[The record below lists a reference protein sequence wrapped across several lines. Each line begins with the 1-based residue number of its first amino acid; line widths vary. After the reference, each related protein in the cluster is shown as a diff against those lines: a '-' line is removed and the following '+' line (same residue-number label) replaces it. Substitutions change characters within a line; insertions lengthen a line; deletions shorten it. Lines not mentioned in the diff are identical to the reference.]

1 MSYPTTFMV
10 DFPQLNRFQQGNPG
24 SSRNLKTMEKSPFS
38 MVAIRIAEKKSLKI
52 WLVVSTNPSEKWW
65 SSSVGMMIFPI
76 YGKSFKIPWF
86 QTTNQPLLQQK
97 SPFSHGFPMVFPTTK
112 QYIIIN
118 VHQQFDN
125 FPTQMTGAPPRIHA
139 ASGQYQYAQ
148 CEVTKSNDE
157 YYQSYPHAGRKLP

>member
-1 MSYPTTFMV
+1 
-10 DFPQLNRFQQGNPG
+10 
-24 SSRNLKTMEKSPFS
+24 
-38 MVAIRIAEKKSLKI
+38 
-52 WLVVSTNPSEKWW
+52 
-65 SSSVGMMIFPI
+65 
-76 YGKSFKIPWF
+76 
-86 QTTNQPLLQQK
+86 
-97 SPFSHGFPMVFPTTK
+97 MVFPTTK

-148 CEVTKSNDE
+148 CEEVTKSNDE